1 MPALCW
7 QRRRAVAVLLPW
19 VFCERT
25 FATTLCADHS
35 SLCPLTDFAQ
45 DLNRQL
51 IKSNNGI
58 FHVPHLNFEIPRH
71 TQQGVFTTLEGMLYK
86 AEEDLS
92 ATLPLYQAQA
102 PEQAPALEAFCEKLR
117 GLRDEANMP
126 YEVVLDDPAGNSF
139 LENPL
144 APHNDPGLS
153 AVYYTRNVQQNH
165 SLGLYAENAGD
176 GVSAENAAS
185 AGVGDLDDPGEG
197 AAASGGA
204 AQTEWRI
211 HPGALQ
217 GSQAVTSEQYTS
229 SDPKLRKHGALI
241 REATGGAAATV
252 QHRTGGA
259 GQSAPMGSGLLF
271 DSSRADNLKEV
282 MTFPVD
288 CFACGAGGESRMCVT
303 DVPHFREIIL
313 MAFSCEKCG
322 FRDVEVKAGGAVPEH
337 GTVITLKLDGG
348 DSMAVDLR
356 RDVIKSDSA
365 SIEIPE
371 LEFEIEHGSLG
382 GMYTTVE
389 GLLGCVEDRLKAS
402 NRFSLESGDSAR
414 GAVVAGSAAASDAA
428 DAAAKAKAA
437 GVAAAAEA
445 KKDSDAFAAW
455 WERFQA
461 CKSGE
466 TPFTLIVR
474 DPMSSSY
481 IWSPWEDEETGDK
494 SADPRMTIERYE
506 RTHQEQLDMGLV
518 DMKTENYGELP
529 AVEED
534 EEEAPEAAQE

>member
-1 MPALCW
+1 M
-7 QRRRAVAVLLPW
+7 
-19 VFCERT
+19 
-25 FATTLCADHS
+25 
-35 SLCPLTDFAQ
+35 
-45 DLNRQL
+45 
-51 IKSNNGI
+51 IKSNNGN
-58 FHVPHLNFEIPRH
+58 FSVPHLNFEIPRL
-71 TQQGVFTTLEGMLYK
+71 TQQGVFTTLEGLLYK
-86 AEEDLS
+86 AEEDL
-92 ATLPLYQAQA
+92 ATTLPLYQAQA
-102 PEQAPALEAFCEKLR
+102 PEQAPALEAFCKKLR
-117 GLRDEANMP
+117 ALRDEASMP
-126 YEVVLDDPAGNSF
+126 YTVVLDDPAGNSF
-139 LENPL
+139 LENPV
-144 APHNDPGLS
+144 APHNDPAME

-165 SLGLYAENAGD
+165 SLGLYAENAGE
-176 GVSAENAAS
+176 GMSAEQGAS
-185 AGVGDLDDPGEG
+185 AGVGDLDDPAEG
-197 AAASGGA
+197 AAASGGG
-204 AQTEWRI
+204 AQSEWRI
-211 HPGALQ
+211 HPGALH
-217 GSQAVTSEQYTS
+217 GSSAVTSEKYTS
-229 SDPKLRKHGALI
+229 NDPKLRKHGALI
-241 REATGGAAATV
+241 GEATGGAAATV
-252 QHRTGGA
+252 QHRGVGVP
-259 GQSAPMGSGLLF
+259 GQNAPLGNGLLF

-282 MTFPVD
+282 MAFPVD
-288 CFACGAGGESRMCVT
+288 CYACGRPGETRMCVT

-348 DSMAVDLR
+348 DEMAVDLR

-402 NRFSLESGDSAR
+402 NRFSLESGDSAH

-445 KKDSDAFAAW
+445 KKDEDTFAAW
-455 WERFQA
+455 WVRFQA
-461 CKSGE
+461 CKNGDS
-466 TPFTLIVR
+466 PFTLIVR

-494 SADPRMTIERYE
+494 SNDPRMTIERYTRSHE
-506 RTHQEQLDMGLV
+506 EELDMGLV

-534 EEEAPEAAQE
+534 EEETTEAAETTESAAQ